1 VREVRFFRSR
11 SGRCPVEE
19 FLDAL
24 TGKQAQKVIWVLRLI
39 EEVDAVPAQYFK
51 KLVGTD
57 GLWEVRAQHGGDTF
71 RLLGFFDGP
80 RLLILT
86 SGFAKKTEAIPRQEI
101 ALAEQRQQDHLSRR
115 REHERHH

>member
-1 VREVRFFRSR
+1 M
-11 SGRCPVEE
+11 EE

-24 TGKQAQKVIWVLRLI
+24 NSKQAQKVVWVLRLVEEI
-39 EEVDAVPAQYFK
+39 ESVPSQYFK

-71 RLLGFFDGP
+71 RLIGFFDGP

-86 SGFAKKTEAIPRQEI
+86 SGFAKKTEKTPWQEI
-101 ALAEQRQQDHLSRR
+101 ALAEQRRQDYLSRR
-115 REHERHH
+115 RENERRH